1 MTDCLY
7 LAGPVGIGLLCH
19 CTLHKEKGISGVRDT
34 DTWHLAAGATGKQS
48 LESKLG
54 QLKSTDD
61 SVMSTKSNASSNTK
75 RRRRSTSRRNSIP
88 VVPAGDGDVVW
99 VNGRPLT
106 MPTSAAQNFTSPP
119 QQATNLNNPTQGFTG
134 LTEDTMNF
142 SLPKHIQEVLNSDK
156 DSTSSHLNEVASG
169 ASRQSRLKHTQ
180 SDPMGSAAEA
190 DKLEADS
197 VGSQSRSNAQS
208 ASSLPAGLGAKL
220 KAQLAALK
228 AESAQ
233 EDQEEKA
240 MTSTSQD
247 QPAGKQSA
255 PAQRQQPIS
264 GNLVSP
270 PDSEQGGDAADTA
283 SDPGAGLASEQ
294 TWTAGMGQ
302 DLGKQLQARLARVSK
317 APITAARPPVHRAKP
332 TSEQTWSAGQGASL
346 ASQLKQQL
354 GRLRSASGDLPPT
367 AEGAVVSQDPSSA
380 GPRDADKFPAKP
392 TRVPWT
398 ATVPE
403 SSEETWSDNV
413 GRRVRQQL
421 TTIRGLGN
429 DVSVPPPRREQRAS
443 LFDLF
448 SEQPRSDR
456 PTWSA
461 GIGERM
467 RRQLEEMKKQR
478 EIEDSARTTSSSSH
492 PTIPKDFTT
501 KSLPTDLPASEQ
513 TWTAGM
519 GHAAQKELLL
529 RRSLMRRSLTSPEV
543 NDDDGP
549 ERKPST
555 SVSQSTKD
563 ESSRSGKEY
572 LQHDSLSFHHLEEI
586 PHVSTFPHD

>member
-1 MTDCLY
+1 MT
-7 LAGPVGIGLLCH
+7 P
-19 CTLHKEKGISGVRDT
+19 
-34 DTWHLAAGATGKQS
+34 WHLAAGATVKQS
-48 LESKLG
+48 LEAKVG
-54 QLKSTDD
+54 QITSTDD
-61 SVMSTKSNASSNTK
+61 SVMSTKTNASSNTK
-75 RRRRSTSRRNSIP
+75 RRRRSASRRNSIP
-88 VVPAGDGDVVW
+88 GPPAGEGDVVW

-106 MPTSAAQNFTSPP
+106 MPTPAAQNFTSPP

-134 LTEDTMNF
+134 VTEDSLNF

-156 DSTSSHLNEVASG
+156 DSTSSQLNEQGSDASG
-169 ASRQSRLKHTQ
+169 QNKLKQ
-180 SDPMGSAAEA
+180 VQRDPLGSA
-190 DKLEADS
+190 LEANS
-197 VGSQSRSNAQS
+197 VGSQSRSKPQS
-208 ASSLPAGLGAKL
+208 TSSLPAGLGAKL

-228 AESAQ
+228 AESGQ
-233 EDQEEKA
+233 EDQEEQA
-240 MTSTSQD
+240 VASTSQD
-247 QPAGKQSA
+247 QLAGKQEA
-255 PAQRQQPIS
+255 ATARQQPIS

-270 PDSEQGGDAADTA
+270 PDSEQGGDAPDTA
-283 SDPGAGLASEQ
+283 SDPGAVLASEQ

-317 APITAARPPVHRAKP
+317 APSTAARPPVHRARP

-346 ASQLKQQL
+346 GSQLKQQL
-354 GRLRSASGDLPPT
+354 GRLRSASGDLPST
-367 AEGAVVSQDPSSA
+367 VEGAVGLQQPGGA
-380 GPRDADKFPAKP
+380 GPRDADKFPAKA

-403 SSEETWSDNV
+403 SSEETWSDGL
-413 GRRVRQQL
+413 GRRFRQQL
-421 TTIRGLGN
+421 TTMRGLGN
-429 DVSVPPPRREQRAS
+429 DVSVPPPRKEQRAS

-448 SEQPRSDR
+448 SEQPMSDR

-467 RRQLEEMKKQR
+467 RRQLEEIKKQR

-501 KSLPTDLPASEQ
+501 TSLPSDLPASEQ

-529 RRSLMRRSLTSPEV
+529 RRSLMRRSLDSPEL
-543 NDDDGP
+543 NDDDGR

-563 ESSRSGKEY
+563 ESSRGGKEY
-572 LQHDSLSFHHLEEI
+572 LQQDSLSFHHLEEI
-586 PHVSTFPHD
+586 PHVSTPAKSACRHQ

>member
-1 MTDCLY
+1 MPLH
-7 LAGPVGIGLLCH
+7 LAQREQYIWCEGHG
-19 CTLHKEKGISGVRDT
+19 
-34 DTWHLAAGATGKQS
+34 TWHLAAGATGKQS

-54 QLKSTDD
+54 QITSTDD
-61 SVMSTKSNASSNTK
+61 SVMSTKSTASSNTK
-75 RRRRSTSRRNSIP
+75 RRRRSTSRRTSMPGI
-88 VVPAGDGDVVW
+88 PAGDRDVVW

-134 LTEDTMNF
+134 LTEDAINF

-156 DSTSSHLNEVASG
+156 DSTSSHLNEVASD
-169 ASRQSRLKHTQ
+169 ASTQSKLKHTQ
-180 SDPMGSAAEA
+180 SDPTASAAEA
-190 DKLEADS
+190 DKLEASS
-197 VGSQSRSNAQS
+197 VGLQSQCDAQS
-208 ASSLPAGLGAKL
+208 VSALPAGLGAKL
-220 KAQLAALK
+220 KAQLAALR

-233 EDQEEKA
+233 EDQQENA
-240 MTSTSQD
+240 MTRPPQD
-247 QPAGKQSA
+247 RPADKQAVAALRLQPV
-255 PAQRQQPIS
+255 S

-270 PDSEQGGDAADTA
+270 PESEQGDAADTA

-294 TWTAGMGQ
+294 TWTAGMKQ
-302 DLGKQLQARLARVSK
+302 DLGKQLQARLARGSK
-317 APITAARPPVHRAKP
+317 VPITAARPPVHRAKP
-332 TSEQTWSAGQGASL
+332 NSEQTWSAGQGASL

-367 AEGAVVSQDPSSA
+367 AEGAVVLQDPSGVA
-380 GPRDADKFPAKP
+380 GPRDADTFPAKP

-403 SSEETWSDNV
+403 SSEETWSDSV

-421 TTIRGLGN
+421 TTMRGLGN
-429 DVSVPPPRREQRAS
+429 EVSVPPPRREQRAS

-478 EIEDSARTTSSSSH
+478 EFEDSARTTSSSSH
-492 PTIPKDFTT
+492 PTIPQDFTT
-501 KSLPTDLPASEQ
+501 SSLPTDMPASEQ

-543 NDDDGP
+543 NDDDRR
-549 ERKPST
+549 ERQLSS
-555 SVSQSTKD
+555 SVSPSTKD